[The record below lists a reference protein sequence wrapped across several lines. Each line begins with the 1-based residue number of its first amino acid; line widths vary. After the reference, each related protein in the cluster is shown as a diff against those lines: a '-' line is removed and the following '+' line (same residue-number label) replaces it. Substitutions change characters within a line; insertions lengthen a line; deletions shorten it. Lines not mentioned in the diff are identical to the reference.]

1 MPATDMTSD
10 PRPGLAVS
18 LDQVERQI
26 EAMAPDDLSR
36 ATPCAEFDA
45 RTLIAHLVA
54 VLRKL
59 TVVRAG
65 GEFAGV
71 ADPADDLPDDG
82 RSALLHSRAAL
93 DRAWTPDAALE
104 ARYVL
109 PYGTMTGR
117 ELLDAY
123 THEFTVHAWDLAQV
137 TGREGDLDPA
147 LAEAAR
153 EWFVRNVPAGE
164 RGEGRPFAEPVDV
177 ADDAEPYTRLAAC
190 VGRSVPNG

>member
-1 MPATDMTSD
+1 
-10 PRPGLAVS
+10 
-18 LDQVERQI
+18 
-26 EAMAPDDLSR
+26 MAPDDLSR

-45 RTLIAHLVA
+45 RALIAHLVA

-71 ADPADDLPDDG
+71 ADPAGDLPEDG

-93 DRAWTPDAALE
+93 DQAWTPDAALE
-104 ARYVL
+104 ERYVL

-123 THEFTVHAWDLAQV
+123 THEFTVHAWDLARV
-137 TGREGDLDPA
+137 NGSEGDLDPV
-147 LAEAAR
+147 LAEAAL
-153 EWFVRNVPAGE
+153 EWYERNVPAEE
-164 RGEGRPFAEPVDV
+164 RGAGRPFAEPVDV
-177 ADDAEPYTRLAAC
+177 AHDAAPYTRLAAF
-190 VGRSVPNG
+190 VGRSVSAG

>member
-1 MPATDMTSD
+1 MPAPDATPD
-10 PRPGLAVS
+10 PRPQLAAS

-26 EAMAPDDLSR
+26 EALAPDDLGR

-45 RTLIAHLVA
+45 GTLIAHLVA
-54 VLRKL
+54 VLRKV
-59 TVVRAG
+59 TVVRGG
-65 GEFAGV
+65 GEFAAV

-82 RSALLHSRAAL
+82 RSALLCARAAL
-93 DRAWTPDAALE
+93 DRAWSPDSALE
-104 ARYVL
+104 ERYVL

-123 THEFTVHAWDLAQV
+123 AHEFTVHAWDLAQV

-153 EWFVRNVPAGE
+153 EWFVHNVPAEE
-164 RGEGRPFAEPVDV
+164 RGEGRPFAEAVDV
-177 ADDAEPYTRLAAC
+177 ADDAEPYARLAAC